1 MTLAKIKSI
10 FANNS
15 EISTYKKG
23 EKIYS
28 PGNIVNEIFCI
39 KEGSIKIGCY
49 NEKGREITKFI
60 FYKNEIFGEQAIAG
74 LKKRRDFAFAIEDTK
89 IQKINIKELQEI
101 AKSDKD
107 LAWFFIKLL
116 GERNIALDERLESIV
131 FKDSKTRIVD
141 YLLKIIDKKG
151 KKVGYEIVVRQFMTH
166 QEIANLTSTS
176 RQTVTTVLNILKN
189 QSIITFDRHRL
200 LVRDLEKLKGGIC

>member
-10 FANNS
+10 FEKNS
-15 EISTYKKG
+15 EIITFQKG
-23 EKIYS
+23 EKVYT
-28 PGNIVNEIFCI
+28 PGTKVNEIYCI
-39 KEGSIKIGCY
+39 KEGSVKIGCY

-60 FYKNEIFGEQAIAG
+60 FYQNEIFGEQSIAG
-74 LKKRRDFAFAIEDTK
+74 LKRRRDYAFALEDSR
-89 IQKINIKELQEI
+89 IQKINISNLKEI
-101 AKSDKD
+101 AKNDKD

-131 FKDSKTRIVD
+131 FKDSKTRIID
-141 YLLKIIDKKG
+141 YLLKLIDKKG
-151 KKVGYEIVVRQFMTH
+151 KKVGYEIVLRQFMTH

-189 QSIITFDRHRL
+189 QGIITFDRHRL
-200 LVRDLEKLKGGIC
+200 LVRDIEKLKSGIC

>member
-10 FANNS
+10 FENNS
-15 EISTYKKG
+15 EIITFLKG
-23 EKIYS
+23 EKIYV
-28 PGNIVNEIFCI
+28 PGTKVNEIYCI
-39 KEGSIKIGCY
+39 KEGSVKIGCY

-60 FYKNEIFGEQAIAG
+60 FYQDEIFGEQSIAG
-74 LKKRRDFAFAIEDTK
+74 LKKRRDYAFALEDSK
-89 IQKINIKELQEI
+89 IQKINISNLKEI
-101 AKSDKD
+101 AKNDKD

-131 FKDSKTRIVD
+131 FKDSKTRIID
-141 YLLKIIDKKG
+141 YLLKLIDKKG
-151 KKVGYEIVVRQFMTH
+151 KKVGYEIVLRQFMTH

-189 QSIITFDRHRL
+189 QGIITFDRYRL
-200 LVRDLEKLKGGIC
+200 LVRDIEKLKAGIC

>member
-10 FANNS
+10 FEKNS
-15 EISTYKKG
+15 EILTFKKG
-23 EKIYS
+23 DKIYT
-28 PGNIVNEIFCI
+28 PGTKVNEIFCI
-39 KEGSIKIGCY
+39 KEGSVKIGCY

-60 FYKNEIFGEQAIAG
+60 FYQNEIFGEQSIAG
-74 LKKRRDFAFAIEDTK
+74 LKERRDYAFALEETK
-89 IQKINIKELQEI
+89 IQKINVESLKEI
-101 AKSDKD
+101 AKEDKD

-141 YLLKIIDKKG
+141 YLLKLIDKKG
-151 KKVGYEIVVRQFMTH
+151 KKVGYEIVLRQFMTH

-189 QSIITFDRHRL
+189 QGIITFDRHRL
-200 LVRDLEKLKGGIC
+200 LVRDIEKLKNGIC

>member
-10 FANNS
+10 FEKNS
-15 EISTYKKG
+15 EILTFQKG
-23 EKIYS
+23 DKIYT
-28 PGNIVNEIFCI
+28 PGTKVNEIFCI
-39 KEGSIKIGCY
+39 KEGSVKIGCY

-60 FYKNEIFGEQAIAG
+60 FYQNEIFGEQSIAG
-74 LKKRRDFAFAIEDTK
+74 LKKRRDYAFALEETK
-89 IQKINIKELQEI
+89 IQKINVESLKEI
-101 AKSDKD
+101 AKEDKD

-131 FKDSKTRIVD
+131 FKDSKTRIID
-141 YLLKIIDKKG
+141 YLLKLIDKKG
-151 KKVGYEIVVRQFMTH
+151 KKVGYEIVLRQFMTH

-189 QSIITFDRHRL
+189 QGIITFDRHRL
-200 LVRDLEKLKGGIC
+200 LVRDIKKLKGGIC